1 MAEIVTLKVNV
12 DRGQLTALQAD
23 LAKLQ
28 SKTVDIKVNAS
39 GFAAL
44 DKNIVKN
51 INSVSRFVNAASR
64 LEKTQAQV
72 RIAQERTAQAT
83 QRRMTAESQLA
94 AQQARLATQNART
107 ATEEAR
113 LATQTQKTA
122 TEEAKAATQAQ
133 RVAQERAKLA
143 TQTQR
148 TATEEARLATQQ
160 ERTRTAQ
167 ARASASQQ
175 RLTRSTNEATQA
187 NNNLVTSLVGSAK
200 SMAQSMLTAALIY
213 KPVQSFKEALET
225 MKAVDAELVNVGK
238 VTKWPEER
246 LKAMGEQAYKTA
258 SEYGVA
264 ANEYLSS
271 VTEFTRAGYLGQS
284 EALAELATKT
294 QIVGDTTAEVAN
306 QFLLAV
312 DKGYQMGGS
321 VEKLSA
327 VLDGA
332 NEIGNNFATSIPK
345 IAEGLGKVAPIGA
358 QAKVGIDELSA
369 AIGTVTA
376 VTQRSG
382 TEAATALRA
391 LFLNI
396 MGDTKTE
403 IDEGV
408 TWTTGE
414 IAGLRDVLNIYASDV
429 VAAADATGSLINPME
444 AIGALSQS
452 MKDGVL
458 TEQKLMEM
466 VSDIGGK
473 LRTSQLLALIQNWD
487 MYEAMLDKYENAAGS
502 ADREVER
509 AMDSWGR
516 KAEVLKNTWTQFVS
530 HIVETDTIKGAITGV
545 TKVISGLDTDF
556 GQMALKAGALA
567 LGFTGVKKAVSG
579 LGTVFASSKLMSGI
593 NYLRSMNALG
603 GAQGVMKGIGFLMK
617 SNPVTSIAAI
627 TAAVALLVTGLKK
640 VAPTAENAQKGLED
654 LQAQYDEKFG
664 DGSEYA
670 QLAARAEELNSV
682 ERQRLSIL
690 EAQKFAMDE
699 QIKKQQQL
707 AFDYYQQSLGIGHE
721 DAFEDNKSGDQRRLE
736 SLKRSMADVREE
748 YDSGR
753 LSMAEYK
760 SALSEFVSSY
770 ADYYDTLKGYVDAG
784 LYDQMTDAQ
793 KDFIKEYEKM
803 ADVVSNSTG
812 FDQAMT
818 ALAEYKKTA
827 EKDGKT
833 IFDPKNLQEY
843 MESLGILPELIQ
855 KVLDNAE
862 LDENMLTLSVDMEA
876 DEALSKLKEIGLAR
890 EDASGEV
897 TIDYSD
903 LQSLGNALG
912 WTDDQVSQLATKLG
926 ELNGVNIKPPSIST
940 GVESQLGNVVEVS
953 NRAKEALQQVGE
965 EHPKPTVEIEDK
977 ATQTLTV
984 IKGELRNL
992 PLSKT
997 ITVSV
1002 KKAGG
1007 KLSVDKNGNLVSSA
1021 SGDRNFKGG
1030 VSLVNE
1036 EGPEIIREGR
1046 TARIAGGGLP
1056 TITKIAQG
1064 AQIFTA
1070 KETKKIL
1077 SRPDKSEY
1085 ISSFVDGKPG
1095 YLSTSGLEKLLVGS
1109 GGSSKSGAAA
1119 SSTKSASK
1127 KSSSSNKSSKSSAK
1141 SSSGDKDAQLEALQA
1156 DLELLKAQY
1165 SFLEA
1170 SGAGADALT
1179 AKSKEIQTALHN
1191 INNYLRSANGEEKDI
1206 VSNSTDWWKELETIK
1221 NTMTEAYEAERDL
1234 LDTEIELAQRQG
1246 LNVST
1251 TLEKYRQIQDSLHK
1265 QAQYLRSIGASQ
1277 AEINK
1282 LSLEWWDVQEDIKKA
1297 QEDLWDELNDAV
1309 DWELER
1315 ADQARQDEID
1325 AIDYLIEQKE
1335 AARDLADE
1343 EKETK
1348 EKLLRIEEARAALQ
1362 NAQNERTVRMFN
1374 AQTGQW
1380 EWIADPKTVKSAQD
1394 ELDEAE
1400 KDWREYQEELAY
1412 QKEIKDMERRKKA
1425 INDQYEA
1432 LERDWKK
1439 ITQSLQQPTRKISDI
1454 LADIAKNGTP
1464 EMKAQIDTVNK
1475 LLGDLGNYIKSTIG
1489 KGTGD
1494 SYYDEYWD
1502 QPFDQAKI
1510 DEISVEGKDFS
1521 QDTADYHALMMR
1533 ADNYDDVYY
1542 YAAQREAKM
1551 KALGIKAGVD
1561 KDANG
1566 NVYKTTEQIFNEWK
1580 AAHRGWED
1588 VPTNMG
1594 APYTPV
1600 TGGGKIYAS
1609 VNGKAPAGMKVGD
1622 QVVTQG
1628 GTYEITGFNPD
1639 GTYQSK
1645 YVSDTTKDTYK
1656 GSYANGSGSSS
1667 SGSSGSKGSGSSSGS
1682 SSSGS
1687 TGGGT
1692 YASING
1698 KAPSGL
1704 SAGDKVVT
1712 QGGTYQ
1718 ITGVNKDGSYQS
1730 TKVSDQ
1736 TKSQYESKG
1745 GTYSK
1750 KYDEGGILRGLG
1762 GIKATAEN
1770 EMVLPPDITAALLKP
1785 SADAVFQQRMKELG
1799 LIYGTPQRLTPQLAG
1814 TARAGNSYDHYGDE
1828 YHMGNITLSETQA
1841 KSMTVYDL
1849 AQKARNLTLF
1859 NGR

>member
-148 TATEEARLATQQ
+148 TTTEEARLATQQ

-175 RLTRSTNEATQA
+175 RMIRSTNEATQA
-187 NNNLVTSLVGSAK
+187 NNNLITSLASSAK
-200 SMAQSMLTAALIY
+200 GMAQSMLTAALIY

-246 LKAMGEQAYKTA
+246 LKAMGEQAYQTA

-294 QIVGDTTAEVAN
+294 QIVGDTTADVAN

-358 QAKVGIDELSA
+358 QANVGIDELSA

-458 TEQKLMEM
+458 TEQKLMGM

-516 KAEVLKNTWTQFVS
+516 KTEVLKNTWTQFVS
-530 HIVETDTIKGAITGV
+530 HIIETDTIKGTITGV
-545 TKVISGLDTDF
+545 TDVISGLDTQF
-556 GQMALKAGALA
+556 GHVALSVGTWTLGIMGAAKAVNA
-567 LGFTGVKKAVSG
+567 LGTA
-579 LGTVFASSKLMSGI
+579 FASSKLMSGI

-603 GAQGVMKGIGFLMK
+603 GAQGVMKGLGFLIK
-617 SNPVTSIAAI
+617 TNPVIAGGLAFAGLYTLVKELRKVAPTVEHARDEIEKLQAQLEEGFGGGSEYEDLLSRADSLTAAEQQRLTILKAQKQALEGQIEDTKELEFARFQNNLGIGNERQEMSGKTIDETRLDKMRKTQESLTEAFQAGEIGATEFKKGLTDLISESEEYYNALVKYKDAGYDLTQAQKATIERYESIAQLLGTAENGYLS
-627 TAAVALLVTGLKK
+627 AAVALERFDAAAEVGGKTLLNGDALKK
-640 VAPTAENAQKGLED
+640 SLEEAGATAEQIESILANIGEDENTILIDIEADPKAALDALKEVGIAAENADGTIEIDYSAFSGLM
-654 LQAQYDEKFG
+654 
-664 DGSEYA
+664 S
-670 QLAARAEELNSV
+670 QL
-682 ERQRLSIL
+682 
-690 EAQKFAMDE
+690 
-699 QIKKQQQL
+699 
-707 AFDYYQQSLGIGHE
+707 
-721 DAFEDNKSGDQRRLE
+721 
-736 SLKRSMADVREE
+736 
-748 YDSGR
+748 
-753 LSMAEYK
+753 
-760 SALSEFVSSY
+760 
-770 ADYYDTLKGYVDAG
+770 GY
-784 LYDQMTDAQ
+784 T
-793 KDFIKEYEKM
+793 
-803 ADVVSNSTG
+803 N
-812 FDQAMT
+812 
-818 ALAEYKKTA
+818 
-827 EKDGKT
+827 
-833 IFDPKNLQEY
+833 
-843 MESLGILPELIQ
+843 
-855 KVLDNAE
+855 
-862 LDENMLTLSVDMEA
+862 
-876 DEALSKLKEIGLAR
+876 
-890 EDASGEV
+890 EDAS
-897 TIDYSD
+897 
-903 LQSLGNALG
+903 SL
-912 WTDDQVSQLATKLG
+912 TQKLR
-926 ELNGVNIKPPSIST
+926 E
-940 GVESQLGNVVEVS
+940 LGNV
-953 NRAKEALQQVGE
+953 
-965 EHPKPTVEIEDK
+965 TF
-977 ATQTLTV
+977 T
-984 IKGELRNL
+984 NL
-992 PLSKT
+992 PGQMDATGAKIESVSERTQNAKRQLDALGSTKAQPKIELKDDGAQARIEAIKSSLAGIPRSINVAIRVANGTAGAITGSMLSPYLPKRADAEGT
-997 ITVSV
+997 D
-1002 KKAGG
+1002 AFPGG
-1007 KLSVDKNGNLVSSA
+1007 KT
-1021 SGDRNFKGG
+1021 
-1030 VSLVNE
+1030 LVNE
-1036 EGPEIIREGR
+1036 LGPEIIREGGR
-1046 TARIAGGGLP
+1046 ARIAAGGRP
-1056 TITKIAQG
+1056 TITTVARG

-1070 KETKKIL
+1070 EETRDIL
-1077 SRPDKSEY
+1077 SGRGQDIPLASFAFGAKKSES
-1085 ISSFVDGKPG
+1085 ISS
-1095 YLSTSGLEKLLVGS
+1095 LSSNGTGLSKFAHSRPAGSQTSSGS
-1109 GGSSKSGAAA
+1109 GSPSSAGK
-1119 SSTKSASK
+1119 KSASG
-1127 KSSSSNKSSKSSAK
+1127 STARK
-1141 SSSGDKDAQLEALQA
+1141 SSSGSGISGKSGGSGGGGNDAQLEALQA

-1170 SGAGADALT
+1170 SGAGTDALT

-1191 INNYLRSANGEEKDI
+1191 INNYLRSASGEEKDI
-1206 VSNSTDWWKELETIK
+1206 LANSTDWWKELETIQK
-1221 NTMTEAYEAERDL
+1221 VTREAMQDERDL
-1234 LDTEIELAQRQG
+1234 LESQLDLMEKQGGSAEERISKLKEIQA
-1246 LNVST
+1246 
-1251 TLEKYRQIQDSLHK
+1251 SLHK
-1265 QAQYLRSIGASQ
+1265 EAEYLRSIGASQ
-1277 AEINK
+1277 EEINK
-1282 LSLEWWDVQEDIKKA
+1282 LSSEWWDIQEDIKKV
-1297 QEDLWDELNDAV
+1297 QEDLWSELEDAV
-1309 DWELER
+1309 DAELKR
-1315 ADQARQDEID
+1315 
-1325 AIDYLIEQKE
+1325 
-1335 AARDLADE
+1335 ARDVRDKELDRLDE
-1343 EKETK
+1343 ELKALQDKNEARERENDLA
-1348 EKLLRIEEARAALQ
+1348 EKQLKVEEALLALE
-1362 NAQNERTVRMFN
+1362 NARRERTVRTFN
-1374 AQTGQW
+1374 AATGQW
-1380 EWIADPKTVKSAQD
+1380 EWIADAKTVAD
-1394 ELDEAE
+1394 AE
-1400 KDWREYQEELAY
+1400 KALEEAQKDLKEYETQLAY
-1412 QKEIKDMERRKKA
+1412 DDAVRAIEDKKEAVNKA
-1425 INDQYEA
+1425 YEV
-1432 LERDWKK
+1432 LEESWDK
-1439 ITQSLQQPTRKISDI
+1439 IIESVQEPTRSISEI
-1454 LADIAKNGTP
+1454 LKDIAKNGTP
-1464 EMKAQIDTVNK
+1464 AMKAQIENVNT
-1475 LLGDLGNYIKSTIG
+1475 LLGKLNYYIANAMNPEKFMEDPNLEQWEEELKQQGGGGVPKAPDYLSNHDFPNDKTDHGEKMLNASTL
-1489 KGTGD
+1489 
-1494 SYYDEYWD
+1494 DELQHW
-1502 QPFDQAKI
+1502 
-1510 DEISVEGKDFS
+1510 
-1521 QDTADYHALMMR
+1521 ADYR
-1533 ADNYDDVYY
+1533 N
-1542 YAAQREAKM
+1542 AKM
-1551 KALGIKAGVD
+1551 AQQGIDPVASG
-1561 KDANG
+1561 
-1566 NVYKTTEQIFNEWK
+1566 YKTTLELFKEWEAK
-1580 AAHRGWED
+1580 
-1588 VPTNMG
+1588 
-1594 APYTPV
+1594 
-1600 TGGGKIYAS
+1600 
-1609 VNGKAPAGMKVGD
+1609 NGNK
-1622 QVVTQG
+1622 
-1628 GTYEITGFNPD
+1628 
-1639 GTYQSK
+1639 
-1645 YVSDTTKDTYK
+1645 
-1656 GSYANGSGSSS
+1656 NGVDPKPSGSSS
-1667 SGSSGSKGSGSSSGS
+1667 SKGSGSSSGS

-1687 TGGGT
+1687 KGGGT

-1799 LIYGTPQRLTPQLAG
+1799 LIYGTPQRLAPQLAG

-1828 YHMGNITLSETQA
+1828 YHMGNITLSEAQA